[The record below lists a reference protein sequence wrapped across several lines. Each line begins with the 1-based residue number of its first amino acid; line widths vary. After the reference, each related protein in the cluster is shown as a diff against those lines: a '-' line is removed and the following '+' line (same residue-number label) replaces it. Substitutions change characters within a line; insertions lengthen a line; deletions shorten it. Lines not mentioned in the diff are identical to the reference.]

1 MITPVPTEWWLRPVR
16 RAARVGEQSAVV
28 WKRLYRKP
36 SRANRSSTGVA
47 APPPNVDA
55 CPKPVSSVRMRRTLG
70 APSGATRGLG
80 KSGLDCCHVCPICPA
95 NGVAERGKTVLE
107 SSPVAPDMDCP
118 CADADSVIIR
128 AVAARRLRRIIRTSM
143 SRPSRHYAGGR
154 PSCSLLALYQRR
166 HPARRSPV
174 GRQSRQTRTFGPTMH
189 GSAELENWTWDQERG
204 K

>member
-1 MITPVPTEWWLRPVR
+1 M
-16 RAARVGEQSAVV
+16 
-28 WKRLYRKP
+28 WKRLYRNP
-36 SRANRSSTGVA
+36 SRANCSSTGVA

-95 NGVAERGKTVLE
+95 NGVAVRGKTVLE
-107 SSPVAPDMDCP
+107 SSTVAPGLDCP

-143 SRPSRHYAGGR
+143 SRPSSHYAGGR
-154 PSCSLLALYQRR
+154 LRAHTLALT
-166 HPARRSPV
+166 
-174 GRQSRQTRTFGPTMH
+174 GSRQRHVDQSAQARCPLWARSRLYSTSSMSPGFQVLSNH
-189 GSAELENWTWDQERG
+189 GSSG
-204 K
+204 P